1 MLLHHTLTD
10 FESMTLQ
17 QFYEKMI
24 RLSLHE
30 ADISDDDDDGKS
42 PLKLLAE
49 QLNDIDSASM
59 EEICMRADLIGIP
72 IDRKAN
78 FKKFGEDYL
87 IQCLYFLNKIRDV
100 DTLKIMINCIM
111 KYKTLQSIITSE
123 FKRHCIELYTSN
135 IMREHDIATVLSEY
149 IYNSCKDIADYNQF
163 RIIAKSTAIVS
174 RAVPYFEL

>member
-1 MLLHHTLTD
+1 
-10 FESMTLQ
+10 MTLQ

-24 RLSLHE
+24 RLSLSE
-30 ADISDDDDDGKS
+30 AEMSDDDTS
-42 PLKLLAE
+42 PLKILAE
-49 QLNDIDSASM
+49 QFNDIDSASM
-59 EEICMRADLIGIP
+59 EEICIRANLIGIP

-87 IQCLYFLNKIRDV
+87 IQCLYFLNQLRNI
-100 DTLKIMINCIM
+100 DTLKIMLTCIM

-123 FKRHCIELYTSN
+123 FKRHCIELYISN
-135 IMREHDIATVLSEY
+135 IMRENDIATVLSEY

-163 RIIAKSTAIVS
+163 RIIAKSTGIVS

>member
-1 MLLHHTLTD
+1 
-10 FESMTLQ
+10 MTLQ

-49 QLNDIDSASM
+49 QFNDIDSASM
-59 EEICMRADLIGIP
+59 EEICIRATLVGIP

-87 IQCLYFLNKIRDV
+87 IQCLYFLDQLRDV
-100 DTLKIMINCIM
+100 DMLKTMIKLIT

-123 FKRHCIELYTSN
+123 FKRNCIELYIAN
-135 IMREHDIATVLSEY
+135 IMREHDIAKVLSEY
-149 IYNSCKDIADYNQF
+149 IYNSCKDIPEYEQF
-163 RIIAKSTAIVS
+163 RTLAKSTGIVS
-174 RAVPYFEL
+174 CGIPYFEL

>member
-1 MLLHHTLTD
+1 
-10 FESMTLQ
+10 MTLQ

-24 RLSLHE
+24 RLSLSE
-30 ADISDDDDDGKS
+30 ADSIIYEDYMPYDNES
-42 PLKLLAE
+42 PLKILAE
-49 QLNDIDSASM
+49 QFNDIDSASM
-59 EEICMRADLIGIP
+59 DEICIRATLVGIP

-87 IQCLYFLNKIRDV
+87 IQCLYFLDQLRDV
-100 DTLKIMINCIM
+100 DMLKTMIKLIT

-123 FKRHCIELYTSN
+123 FKRNCIEVYISN
-135 IMREHDIATVLSEY
+135 IIREHDIAKVLSEY

-163 RIIAKSTAIVS
+163 RIIAKSTGIVS

>member
-1 MLLHHTLTD
+1 
-10 FESMTLQ
+10 MTLQ

-24 RLSLHE
+24 RLSLSE
-30 ADISDDDDDGKS
+30 AEMSDDDTS
-42 PLKLLAE
+42 PLKLVCK
-49 QLNDIDSASM
+49 QFNDIDSASM
-59 EEICMRADLIGIP
+59 EEICIRATLIGIP

-87 IQCLYFLNKIRDV
+87 IQCLYFLDQLRDV

-123 FKRHCIELYTSN
+123 FKRHCIELYISN

-163 RIIAKSTAIVS
+163 RIIAKSTGIIS
-174 RAVPYFEL
+174 RAVSYFEL

>member
-1 MLLHHTLTD
+1 
-10 FESMTLQ
+10 MTLQ

-49 QLNDIDSASM
+49 QFNDIDSASM
-59 EEICMRADLIGIP
+59 DEICIRATLVGIP

-78 FKKFGEDYL
+78 FKKFGERYL
-87 IQCLYFLNKIRDV
+87 IQCLNFLNKMRDV
-100 DTLKIMINCIM
+100 DMLKTMIKLIT

-123 FKRHCIELYTSN
+123 FKRNCINVYTSN
-135 IMREHDIATVLSEY
+135 IMREHDIASVLSEY
-149 IYNSCKDIADYNQF
+149 IFNFCKDIPEYYQF
-163 RIIAKSTAIVS
+163 RIIAKSTGIVS
-174 RAVPYFEL
+174 RGIPYFEL

>member
-1 MLLHHTLTD
+1 
-10 FESMTLQ
+10 MTLQ

-59 EEICMRADLIGIP
+59 EEICIRATLVGIP

-87 IQCLYFLNKIRDV
+87 IQCLYFLNQLRDI
-100 DTLKIMINCIM
+100 DTLKIMLTCIM

-123 FKRHCIELYTSN
+123 FKIHCIELYISN
-135 IMREHDIATVLSEY
+135 IMREHDIASVLSEY
-149 IYNSCKDIADYNQF
+149 IYNFCKDIPEYYQF
-163 RIIAKSTAIVS
+163 RIIAKSTGIVS
-174 RAVPYFEL
+174 RGIPYFEL

>member
-1 MLLHHTLTD
+1 
-10 FESMTLQ
+10 
-17 QFYEKMI
+17 MI

-30 ADISDDDDDGKS
+30 ADISDDDNDGKS
-42 PLKLLAE
+42 PLKILAE
-49 QLNDIDSASM
+49 QFNDIDSASM
-59 EEICMRADLIGIP
+59 EEICIRATLVGIP

-135 IMREHDIATVLSEY
+135 IMREHYIATVLSEY
-149 IYNSCKDIADYNQF
+149 IFNFCKDIPEYYQF
-163 RIIAKSTAIVS
+163 RIIAKSTGIVS